1 MLNRSYGFPSQLKLG
16 NPADYK
22 KVFAKPVKSTDK
34 FFTLLAIRN
43 DLDHPRL
50 GLAIAKKN
58 IRKAVTR
65 NLIKRSIRENFR
77 LKQYDLINIDVIVL
91 ARRDAA
97 NASLALLTK
106 SLDKHWLK
114 LTERCNSYS

>member
-1 MLNRSYGFPSQLKLG
+1 MADGSFSFPTQLRLG
-16 NPADYK
+16 KPADYK
-22 KVFAKPVKSTDK
+22 KVFAKPVKSTDR
-34 FFTLLAIRN
+34 FFTLLAIPN
-43 DLDHPRL
+43 EFDHPRL

-65 NLIKRSIRENFR
+65 NVIKRAIRENFR
-77 LKQYDLINIDVIVL
+77 LQQQTLINIDVIVL

-97 NASLALLTK
+97 NASPELLRK

-114 LTERCNSYS
+114 LINRCE

>member
-1 MLNRSYGFPSQLKLG
+1 MAGKTYSFPSQLKLED
-16 NPADYK
+16 PAAYK
-22 KVFAKPVKSTDK
+22 KVFAKPVKSTDQ
-34 FFTLLAIRN
+34 FFTLLALRN

-58 IRKAVTR
+58 IKKAVTR
-65 NLIKRSIRENFR
+65 NLIKRSVRENFR
-77 LKQYDLINIDVIVL
+77 LKQYDLINIDIVVL

-97 NASLALLTK
+97 NASPALLRK

-114 LTERCNSYS
+114 LTNRCESYS

>member
-1 MLNRSYGFPSQLKLG
+1 MADESFSFPTQLRLG
-16 NPADYK
+16 KPADYK
-22 KVFAKPVKSTDK
+22 KVFAKPVKSTDR
-34 FFTLLAIRN
+34 FFTLLAIPN
-43 DLDHPRL
+43 EFDHPRL

-65 NLIKRSIRENFR
+65 NLIKRAIRENFR
-77 LKQYDLINIDVIVL
+77 LQQQTLINIDVIVL

-97 NASLALLTK
+97 NASPELLRK

-114 LTERCNSYS
+114 VTNRCE